1 MPFTV
6 LTLIVAGMLGGAIAV
21 ELTALVIIA
30 AAVLALVAICNGVR
44 RLANM
49 WTHLSAD

>member
-6 LTLIVAGMLGGAIAV
+6 LTVIVAGMLGGAIAV
-21 ELTALVIIA
+21 ELTALVVIA

-44 RLANM
+44 MLAHV
-49 WTHLSAD
+49 WTHLSPD